1 MGSKVERLVAES
13 NALKETIKNLESR
26 DEETMAT
33 LQKEN
38 EELKKKNI
46 ELDSREA
53 FLVARD
59 RAVKRLEHRLED
71 ARIVSSNWEV
81 QVVWFVGF

>member
-1 MGSKVERLVAES
+1 VQ
-13 NALKETIKNLESR
+13 
-26 DEETMAT
+26 T